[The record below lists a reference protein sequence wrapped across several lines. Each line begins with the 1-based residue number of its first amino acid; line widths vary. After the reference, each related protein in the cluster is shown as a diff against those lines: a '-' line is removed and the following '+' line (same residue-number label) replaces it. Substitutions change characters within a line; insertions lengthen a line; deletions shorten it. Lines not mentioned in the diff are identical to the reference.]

1 MEQHDRDPVAGGMSS
16 RGRRRAVAALVLAA
30 AVSLA
35 GCSGTG
41 NGAPSTAGPTDQASE
56 SPPAELTTRFQS
68 RCFYEDGQLVGDY
81 SSLEETWASTNYLR
95 IDHCVTRYVGPPPF
109 TLTEEEKAVVEI
121 ASSQLVDAGEPEQ
134 LFLDVYAACTRIG
147 SEDGP
152 YGFSSIPVPILEATL
167 ALCPEAPQADIIRER
182 VSV

>member
-1 MEQHDRDPVAGGMSS
+1 M
-16 RGRRRAVAALVLAA
+16 
-30 AVSLA
+30 
-35 GCSGTG
+35 
-41 NGAPSTAGPTDQASE
+41 
-56 SPPAELTTRFQS
+56 
-68 RCFYEDGQLVGDY
+68 VGDY

-109 TLTEEEKAVVEI
+109 TLTEEEKAVVEV
-121 ASSQLVDAGEPEQ
+121 ASRQTADAGEPEQ

-152 YGFSSIPVPILEATL
+152 YGFASIPVPVLEATL
-167 ALCPEAPQADIIRER
+167 TLCPEAPQADIIQER

>member
-1 MEQHDRDPVAGGMSS
+1 MFLG
-16 RGRRRAVAALVLAA
+16 
-30 AVSLA
+30 

-41 NGAPSTAGPTDQASE
+41 NGATRTAGPTDQASE
-56 SPPAELTTRFQS
+56 SPRSISPTRFQS
-68 RCFYEDGQLVGDY
+68 RCFFEDGQVVGDY

-109 TLTEEEKAVVEI
+109 TLTEEEKAVAML
-121 ASSQLVDAGEPEQ
+121 ASSQSDDAGEPEQ

-152 YGFSSIPVPILEATL
+152 YGFSSIPVPVLEATL
-167 ALCPEAPQADIIRER
+167 ALCPEAPQADIIQER
-182 VSV
+182 VNG